1 MNLILLVF
9 KIIRKIGSEIE
20 RCSFAAKMYYFK
32 VLYAKRCIISNDTIF
47 FAKGW
52 IIQCDISESVLVI
65 QHNVIARNNF
75 FIYCGNSGKIQIG
88 NNVFFNNSC
97 SINCM
102 ESITIGNDCQ
112 FGENVKMYDHN
123 HAYKNKA
130 LPINQQGYVSGAITI
145 GNNCWIGSNVTILRN
160 VQIGNNVVVGAGCV
174 VAKSI
179 PDNTVVVHQ
188 QNLHSF
194 SY

>member
-1 MNLILLVF
+1 MFVIHDIKSFFRIELLLYLNKGKLNIGQNVKFGQLSEVVF
-9 KIIRKIGSEIE
+9 DKT
-20 RCSFAAKMYYFK
+20 
-32 VLYAKRCIISNDTIF
+32 D
-47 FAKGW
+47 
-52 IIQCDISESVLVI
+52 VLVRI
-65 QHNVIARNNF
+65 GNKVNARKMF
-75 FIYCGNSGKIQIG
+75 RLYCGNNGTLTIG

>member
-1 MNLILLVF
+1 M
-9 KIIRKIGSEIE
+9 G
-20 RCSFAAKMYYFK
+20 
-32 VLYAKRCIISNDTIF
+32 IF
-47 FAKGW
+47 FKLIRRLQLWVAVYNHRIWLCKMHYLYKHRFVVEPSFSCGNGTE
-52 IIQCDISESVLVI
+52 IIFDTTNATLLI
-65 QHNVIARNNF
+65 QKNVMARKHF
-75 FIYCGNSGKIQIG
+75 FVYCGNNGTLTIG

>member
-1 MNLILLVF
+1 MIRVYFYLKRNLEKYNVKLYWYLL
-9 KIIRKIGSEIE
+9 S
-20 RCSFAAKMYYFK
+20 
-32 VLYAKRCIISNDTIF
+32 KRYTNRLIF
-47 FAKGW
+47 QGEFLNTKAY
-52 IIQCDISESVLVI
+52 IQLDLSKSRIT
-65 QHNVIARNNF
+65 
-75 FIYCGNSGKIQIG
+75 IG
-88 NNVFFNNSC
+88 NNVVIRRFLTFLCLNNGEIKIGSNTFFNNSC